1 MLLTNHVVFIR
12 TPCTRCAPFL
22 SLSFMDG
29 TGADVIWVAM
39 SSKAVAI
46 HMSMNSMMLGVDDV
60 RGGLAV
66 VAISR
71 AGGHSQVWPRR
82 GFELRRMRQIG
93 PKAPFAKR
101 IKFAR
106 PASAAFPLTVCGLQ
120 DGHDHHIPEH
130 TCPYEDLL

>member
-1 MLLTNHVVFIR
+1 
-12 TPCTRCAPFL
+12 
-22 SLSFMDG
+22 MDG

-66 VAISR
+66 VAVSR

-82 GFELRRMRQIG
+82 GFELARMRQIG
-93 PKAPFAKR
+93 PKAP
-101 IKFAR
+101 FAR

-130 TCPYEDLL
+130 TCPCEDLL